1 MLAVLS
7 RHASCKLLSN
17 QPTPHCSTRCALVDS
32 APSPSRLPFLVPFD
46 ALNVSVA
53 AAPSPLPPSPPVLPP
68 SLSIHP
74 GFRVRAPAGTMMAG
88 GRLLKEHREMQ
99 KEARAAG
106 ANAEIVLAPEDG
118 NLSHWVGHVRGPVDT
133 PYEVRYWFPM
143 YVSLFFFQSH
153 LLEVSRRVRDAG
165 GGRRSPRW

>member
-1 MLAVLS
+1 
-7 RHASCKLLSN
+7 
-17 QPTPHCSTRCALVDS
+17 
-32 APSPSRLPFLVPFD
+32 
-46 ALNVSVA
+46 
-53 AAPSPLPPSPPVLPP
+53 
-68 SLSIHP
+68 
-74 GFRVRAPAGTMMAG
+74 MMAG

-143 YVSLFFFQSH
+143 YVSLFFF
-153 LLEVSRRVRDAG
+153 RVIFWR
-165 GGRRSPRW
+165 